1 MKRLALSLIVLTF
14 LVAGCGQKPVVWQ
27 YRIDIGGDET
37 ATSIA
42 TDGANLYVGATAT
55 KTGGSDRAAL
65 LVTKLS
71 LQGKELWS
79 QLYKDAPH
87 STCEDVAADSTGACF
102 AVGRIRPQQ
111 KTACLVVRYGLDG
124 RIAWQKGLELGDKTW
139 GMGITK
145 VGADKLAICGLAGT
159 DANADHMIAL
169 LDAADGRTIWARNYD
184 LCCADIARRITSDDK
199 GNLAVVGQHGD
210 GTAVDIVVMK
220 LKPNGDTLWTRIYDS
235 GGEDKAGDIA
245 FDQFGNVLVT
255 GTAVVADST
264 HCVILEYDPD
274 GGVIRKSAY
283 GQQAQAEGNGIC
295 VTAASDIFIAGTLLR
310 RGASGVQPEA
320 SSILAFQYKPSAQS
334 IWERHYAPAGT
345 GAAGADLVVTDN
357 AYIVANVKGK
367 TADALVCCFSRPLP
381 PKR

>member
-1 MKRLALSLIVLTF
+1 MKRLALFVIVLTF

-55 KTGGSDRAAL
+55 KPGGSDRAAL

-79 QLYKDAPH
+79 QLYKDAPY
-87 STCEDVAADSTGACF
+87 STCEDVVADSTGACF
-102 AVGRIRPQQ
+102 VVGRIRPQK
-111 KTACLVVRYGLDG
+111 KTDCLVVRYAPDG

-139 GMGITK
+139 GMGITR

-159 DANADHMIAL
+159 DVNADHMIAL
-169 LDAADGRTIWARNYD
+169 LDAGDGRTIWARNYD
-184 LCCADIARRITSDDK
+184 LCCADIARRIAADAS

-210 GTAVDIVVMK
+210 TGADIVVMK

-235 GGEDKAGDIA
+235 GGEDKAGDVA

-283 GQQAQAEGNGIC
+283 GQQAQADGNGIC
-295 VTAASDIFIAGTLLR
+295 VTAASDIFVCGTLL
-310 RGASGVQPEA
+310 GVKTA
-320 SSILAFQYKPSAQS
+320 AGRKGDILAFQYKPSAQS
-334 IWERHYAPAGT
+334 IWERHYAPGGGEAEGT
-345 GAAGADLVVTDN
+345 DLVVTDN
-357 AYIVANVKGK
+357 AYVVANVKGK